1 MPSSINNWLHKL
13 TQYIKSQGSIFLY
26 KSSEMR
32 GANSIR
38 NVGTLNLSTQEA
50 EMGEPLCV

>member
-13 TQYIKSQGSIFLY
+13 KQYIKSQGSIFLY

-38 NVGTLNLSTQEA
+38 KVGTLNLSTQEA